1 MESGGQVMS
10 VSGKDTAYRI
20 TGMVGLVALLALVL
34 WAGQRRQSAPH
45 QLDHS
50 APTELE
56 RDAGGNALKE
66 HDTSP
71 LTPSGRFENDVRVVD
86 YDAFQYGFEPDP
98 LVVRAGERVR
108 LMVKSRD
115 VTHGAMIPEVDFSIE
130 ISADNR
136 KAAEFI
142 APVKP
147 GEYPVFCSVFCG
159 PDHGNMKGRL
169 LVLPPAGDREPQDE

>member
-1 MESGGQVMS
+1 MS
-10 VSGKDTAYRI
+10 TEKKYMAFRVSGI
-20 TGMVGLVALLALVL
+20 VGLAALLGLVL
-34 WAGQRRQSAPH
+34 WAGQRRQLAPH
-45 QLDHS
+45 PLDQS

-108 LMVKSRD
+108 LLVKSRD

-142 APVKP
+142 APAKP

-169 LVLPPAGDREPQDE
+169 LVLPPVGDREPQHE